1 MGQVMAPAT
10 VTADTSVVPADSPV
24 MWPLGNGRV
33 LVVLQG
39 IDRAKAGNPLLGYG
53 VGMSLIANVIEP
65 SAESR

>member
-1 MGQVMAPAT
+1 M
-10 VTADTSVVPADSPV
+10 
-24 MWPLGNGRV
+24 
-33 LVVLQG
+33 QG